1 MAESMTFL
9 MGLKCLVALS
19 FLFASSSTAAS
30 ADWYDEFGEGMSFE
44 VSIPDLVWN
53 SDLGILPE
61 VGLSLSGTNFQEID
75 LNGTEATPPDEDPD
89 DGVAEGMK
97 TILNGDEGSA
107 DVGLLASDGLGTTI
121 DVTVQGVEV
130 EEVTADGVTYQ
141 ILSIKG
147 RGYTSEVGK
156 PQLPVIRET
165 LAIPDGASVR
175 ATVLNS
181 SYSTYEGYRVY
192 PVQPPEV
199 DGEGDGEEEA
209 KFLIDEEFYSQD
221 AFYPRDVVEVGAPGV
236 WRDLTVVNLQ
246 VNPVIFNPVTG
257 VLRVYDHI
265 IINVEYVD
273 GAAFVQKMIE
283 PKFSEM
289 YSKVILNYETLDV
302 VVGTPQVRAEE
313 AVPTFEGFNLC
324 DFDRLDETAKF
335 LLIYHEDC
343 SSFESLEPL
352 VDLHE
357 QNGLPCE
364 VWNIPAGSRPTAAE
378 IKDLIT
384 SRYEPHHELEY
395 VLLVGDIEI
404 LPWNPSWNG
413 VPGDY
418 WYGCV
423 DGGDLWPELAVGRLS
438 ATNDAEVQQQV
449 SKILIYEQN
458 PPSGDWSNKV
468 LLVAHKEDAPGKYQ
482 DCKET
487 IRTKSYVE
495 PLTFETAYGAAPA
508 QGGDSA
514 TNADVKSAVDA
525 GVGILNYRGHGS
537 ANFWG
542 SNWNVGYEEYYTTN
556 AHALENGDMTPVV
569 FSIAC
574 YNADLSF
581 SGECLG
587 EAFVK
592 DDDAAVAFLGATRPS
607 YTIPNHEFDRYLFE
621 AVGDEQ
627 IYDIG
632 WALNYANSRLVSNYG
647 PTHVYMDNV
656 RMYLWLGDPA
666 LTINIVL
673 PNSPPNTPDKP
684 TGPTTGRA
692 GLLYSYS
699 TSTTDPDAG

>member
-1 MAESMTFL
+1 MAEYVTFIVNL
-9 MGLKCLVALS
+9 TCLVALT

-61 VGLSLSGTNFQEID
+61 VGLSLSGTNFQDID

-89 DGVAEGMK
+89 EGVAEGMK

-107 DVGLLASDGLGTTI
+107 DVGLLASDGLGMTI

-130 EEVTADGVTYQ
+130 EEVTADGATYQ
-141 ILSIKG
+141 ILAIKD

-181 SYSTYEGYRVY
+181 SYSTYEGYWVY
-192 PVQPPEV
+192 PVQPPEI
-199 DGEGDGEEEA
+199 DGEEDGE
-209 KFLIDEEFYSQD
+209 FVIDEEFYSQD
-221 AFYPRDVVEVGAPGV
+221 VFYPREVVEVGAPGV
-236 WRDLTVVNLQ
+236 WRDLTVADLQ
-246 VNPVIFNPVTG
+246 VNPVIFNPATG

-273 GAAFVQKMIE
+273 GAAFAQKTIE

-289 YSKVILNYETLDV
+289 YSKVILNYEALDV
-302 VVGTPQVRAEE
+302 LVGTPQVRAEE
-313 AVPTFEGFNLC
+313 AVPSFEGFNLC
-324 DFDRLDETAKF
+324 GFDQLDETAKF

-357 QNGLPCE
+357 QNGLLCE

-384 SRYEPHHELEY
+384 SRYAAHPELEY

-418 WYGCV
+418 WYGCIA
-423 DGGDLWPELAVGRLS
+423 GNDLWPELAVGRLS

-449 SKILIYEQN
+449 SKILTYEQN

-468 LLVAHKEDAPGKYQ
+468 LLVANKEEAPGKYQ
-482 DCKET
+482 GCKET

-495 PLTFETAYGAAPA
+495 PLTFETAYGSLPA

-525 GVGILNYRGHGS
+525 GVVILNYRGHGS
-537 ANFWG
+537 QTFWG
-542 SNWNVGYEEYYTTN
+542 SNWNVGNEEYYTTN

-574 YNADLSF
+574 YNAALDYPS
-581 SGECLG
+581 ECLG

-607 YTIPNHEFDRYLFE
+607 YTTPNHEFDRYLFE

-632 WALNYANSRLVSNYG
+632 WALNKANSRLINSYG
-647 PTHVYMDNV
+647 QTSVYMDNL

-673 PNSPPNTPDKP
+673 PNSPPNTPEAP
-684 TGPTTGRA
+684 TGPTIGRA

>member
-1 MAESMTFL
+1 MAEYVTFV
-9 MGLKCLVALS
+9 MGLKCLVVLT

-30 ADWYDEFGEGMSFE
+30 SEWYDEFGEGMSFE
-44 VSIPDLVWN
+44 FSIPDLVWN
-53 SDLGILPE
+53 SDLGVLPE

-75 LNGTEATPPDEDPD
+75 LNGTEVTPHDDDPD

-107 DVGLLASDGLGTTI
+107 DVGLLAWDGLGTTI
-121 DVTVQGVEV
+121 DVTVQGLEV

-141 ILSIKG
+141 ILSING

-181 SYSTYEGYRVY
+181 SYSTYEGYWVY
-192 PVQPPEV
+192 PVQPPEI

-221 AFYPRDVVEVGAPGV
+221 VFYPRDVVEVGAPGV
-236 WRDLTVVNLQ
+236 WRDLTVADLQ
-246 VNPVIFNPVTG
+246 VNPVIFNPATG

-273 GAAFVQKMIE
+273 GAAFAQKTIE

-302 VVGTPQVRAEE
+302 VLGTPQVRAEE

-324 DFDRLDETAKF
+324 GFDRLDETSKF

-378 IKDLIT
+378 IKDFIAG
-384 SRYEPHHELEY
+384 RYEPHHELEY
-395 VLLVGDIEI
+395 VLLVGDIDF

-423 DGGDLWPELAVGRLS
+423 AGGDLWPELAVGRLS

-449 SKILIYEQN
+449 SKILTYEQN

-468 LLVAHKEDAPGKYQ
+468 LLVAHKEEAPGKYQ
-482 DCKET
+482 DCKES

-537 ANFWG
+537 TTFWG
-542 SNWNVGYEEYYTTN
+542 SNWNVEYEEYYSSD
-556 AHALENGDMTPVV
+556 AHALENGDMMPVV

-632 WALNYANSRLVSNYG
+632 WALNRANSRLINAYG
-647 PTHVYMDNV
+647 PTHVYMDNL

-673 PNSPPNTPDKP
+673 PNSPPNTPDTP
-684 TGPTTGRA
+684 TGPSTGRA
-692 GLLYSYS
+692 GVLYSYS